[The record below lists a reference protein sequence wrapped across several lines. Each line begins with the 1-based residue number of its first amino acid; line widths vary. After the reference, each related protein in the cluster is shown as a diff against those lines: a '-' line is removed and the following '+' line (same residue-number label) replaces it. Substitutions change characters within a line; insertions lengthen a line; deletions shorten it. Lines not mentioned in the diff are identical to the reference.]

1 MPAPAVH
8 NLIDRVR
15 ELVRQDVRKVAILG
29 TLLLFLGLLIV
40 RQTAGSGS
48 PAPAAASA
56 NLSQDN
62 AVSAFGPGAPNRPA
76 AGEVESPV
84 ARWLAAPAHP
94 MQRNLFHVK
103 LDLFPASVTKTQP
116 SGNSGGLWDEVA
128 KSLLDHA
135 DQQERRRELLST
147 LSGQAK
153 ALKVTSV
160 MMGPKPRAVI
170 NGELVGEGD
179 VVAGFRVV
187 KIEARRIVID
197 RDGIALEVTM
207 N

>member
-1 MPAPAVH
+1 MPAQSAY
-8 NLIDRVR
+8 NLIQRLRDTA
-15 ELVRQDVRKVAILG
+15 RQDVRKIATLG
-29 TLLLFLGLLIV
+29 TLLLFLGLLII
-40 RQTAGSGS
+40 RQVTGSGT
-48 PAPAAASA
+48 PVPAAASA
-56 NLSQDN
+56 NAGSGDTPPALAS
-62 AVSAFGPGAPNRPA
+62 GPPAA
-76 AGEVESPV
+76 AGEWPV
-84 ARWLAAPAHP
+84 TRWLTTPAHP
-94 MQRNLFHVK
+94 MQRNLFHLK
-103 LDLFPASVTKTQP
+103 LDLFPPSVTKHQP
-116 SGNSGGLWDEVA
+116 AGNSGGLWDEVA

-135 DQQERRRELLST
+135 DQQDRRRELLST

-153 ALKVTSV
+153 ALRVTSV

-187 KIEARRIVID
+187 KIDARRIVID